1 MLFGYF
7 ILLTALVIEAVGAY
21 YSITGLAAIFSGAV
35 LPILIM
41 GASLE
46 VGKVTAAVWLKL
58 YWERAS
64 LTYKLY
70 LVPAVAFL
78 MLLTSM
84 GIFGFLSKAHS
95 DQSLVSGDSMAKVA
109 IYDEKIKTAKDNIE
123 ANRKALK
130 QMDEAVDQVM
140 ARSDDEK
147 GADKAVAIRR
157 SQQKERARL
166 LAEIEVE
173 QRNVAKVSE
182 DRAPFA
188 AEFRKVESEV
198 GPIKYIAALIY
209 GDNPDSNILERAVR
223 WVIILI
229 VAVFDPLALVLILAA
244 QQTLRWAREDQ
255 EQKQDEQRFAE
266 DAAQELV
273 RDVDLQEA
281 KEPETSFWE
290 RHPYLLK
297 PFAHFKGLM
306 PMVATKEEVK
316 PEPPVVT
323 NTDSADN
330 VPVVKESDPPG
341 ETIYVNPPDWG
352 KTDIPDPVLD
362 AYNDERLVSK
372 FDKQTLAE
380 EPKILTAGVDDV
392 ERPGDYLTDS
402 EDPEKAAIRAWKMSN
417 PDSTIKGQRQ
427 LLDSGRIDRL
437 PWEDAA
443 QALGLEA
450 DNEPP
455 VGNMRGFGIR
465 WPDSPVKGDTFLRVD
480 RLPSALYK
488 YNGTSWIEIDKNL
501 SDQYSYDTAYIDH
514 LINKIDSGEYDPD
527 LLTEAE
533 IQQISHRFQTKDS

>member
-7 ILLTALVIEAVGAY
+7 TLLVALIIEAVGAY

-35 LPILIM
+35 IPILIM

-46 VGKVTAAVWLKL
+46 IGKVTAAVWLKM
-58 YWERAS
+58 YWDRAS
-64 LTYKLY
+64 LSYKLY

-109 IYDEKIKTAKDNIE
+109 IYDEKINASKDNI
-123 ANRKALK
+123 ATNRKALK

-147 GADKAVAIRR
+147 GADKAVAVRR

-173 QRNVAKVSE
+173 QKKISQLSE
-182 DRAPFA
+182 ERAPLA

-209 GDNPDSNILERAVR
+209 GDNPDANILEKAVR

-244 QQTLRWAREDQ
+244 QQTLRWA
-255 EQKQDEQRFAE
+255 KE
-266 DAAQELV
+266 DAEEK
-273 RDVDLQEA
+273 RDVEQFMNDAATELLKDIELQET
-281 KEPETSFWE
+281 KSVEPELSFWE
-290 RHPYLLK
+290 KHPYLLK
-297 PFAHFKGLM
+297 PFVHFKGLT

-316 PEPPVVT
+316 QEPLVVT
-323 NTDSADN
+323 NSDPVDN
-330 VPVVKESDPPG
+330 VPVV
-341 ETIYVNPPDWG
+341 ETMYVNPPDWG
-352 KTDIPDPVLD
+352 RTNIPIIP
-362 AYNDERLVSK
+362 
-372 FDKQTLAE
+372 
-380 EPKILTAGVDDV
+380 DV
-392 ERPGDYLTDS
+392 ERPGDYVTAPS
-402 EDPEKAAIRAWKMSN
+402 EDDDTEKAAIRAWKNEN
-417 PDSTIKGQRQ
+417 PDDTIKRQRQ
-427 LLDSGRIDRL
+427 LYDAGKIDHL

-443 QALGLEA
+443 HAIGLEA
-450 DNEPP
+450 DNSPP
-455 VGNMRGFGIR
+455 IGSMRGFGTQ
-465 WPDSPVKGDTFLRVD
+465 WPEEPVKGDTFLRVD

-488 YNGTSWIEIDKNL
+488 YNGKSWFEIDKNL

-514 LINKIDSGEYDPD
+514 LISKIDSGEYDPD

-533 IQQISHRFQTKDS
+533 VEQIQQRFQSKQS